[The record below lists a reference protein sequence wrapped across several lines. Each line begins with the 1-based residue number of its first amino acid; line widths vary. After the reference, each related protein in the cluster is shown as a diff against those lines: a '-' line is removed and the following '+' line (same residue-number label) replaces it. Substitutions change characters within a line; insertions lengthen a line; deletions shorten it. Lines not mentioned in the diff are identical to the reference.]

1 MGTVF
6 FVMFGVH
13 KGGDV
18 LLVMFCFDEKVES
31 SCCLAAEVWK
41 LPQLAFHAA

>member
-18 LLVMFCFDEKVES
+18 FLVMLCFDKEDGN